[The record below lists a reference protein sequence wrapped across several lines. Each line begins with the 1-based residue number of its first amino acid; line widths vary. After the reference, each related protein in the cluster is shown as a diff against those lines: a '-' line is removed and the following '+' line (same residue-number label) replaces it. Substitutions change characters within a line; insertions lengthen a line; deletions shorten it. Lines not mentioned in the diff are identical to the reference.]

1 MFVCPVKQK
10 MGKIQ
15 GKIIAE
21 LSSSVV
27 KRFFNSAK
35 LQNVDV
41 KISFYYNFKYL
52 YPKKKLKKKIQK
64 RSLQNDSFCT
74 VFGSF
79 F

>member
-41 KISFYYNFKYL
+41 KISFYYNLKYL
-52 YPKKKLKKKIQK
+52 YPKKK
-64 RSLQNDSFCT
+64 
-74 VFGSF
+74 
-79 F
+79 